1 LVTEF
6 WVILRFSQSEKSP
19 LITCCCWTDSQL
31 QWRISWIPVSW
42 NLTACIM
49 VDCTACISVSRHDTS
64 NRSYLPTYIAKEH
77 HIIIPIF
84 IAARITNLT
93 FQTISYRSWDY
104 KDELVWAAT
113 WLYRATND
121 STYLNTAESLYK
133 EFGLVYSV
141 GILSWDNK
149 VTGLQVRFVQKFTFT
164 MSVTKQYSHK
174 Y

>member
-1 LVTEF
+1 MARTVF
-6 WVILRFSQSEKSP
+6 
-19 LITCCCWTDSQL
+19 
-31 QWRISWIPVSW
+31 
-42 NLTACIM
+42 
-49 VDCTACISVSRHDTS
+49 
-64 NRSYLPTYIAKEH
+64 IAKEQ
-77 HIIIPIF
+77 ITIIPIF
-84 IAARITNLT
+84 IDGRITKLT
-93 FQTISYRSWDY
+93 FLTISYRSWDY